1 MSKFMRDAQAAW
13 VAFAVA
19 LLGVIASVLLLLM
32 FAVELPFNG
41 PYGYGAGY
49 EVLTAGASV
58 LSAVLVLY
66 LSRMARPGP
75 SARVLAPALAILL
88 IVEAAFALLLVL
100 HLVAVEVSVAATLT
114 VLVLEGIWLIWL
126 NRRLGR
132 LGAFSPFL
140 STFGWLIGACLTI
153 GVPISVLGLLLPP
166 LEILQLLVLGF
177 GVFLAGGA
185 WLVFSLWWLMVG
197 CVCCAGRAMGSP
209 EMHQRTKRTNPTVRL
224 RRICVDGG
232 GPRSRLQP
240 TGPTHAPNRRA
251 GVPESR
257 RDPAR

>member
-197 CVCCAGRAMGSP
+197 
-209 EMHQRTKRTNPTVRL
+209 VRL
-224 RRICVDGG
+224 LR
-232 GPRSRLQP
+232 GPRNGQSGDASADEANESDSA
-240 TGPTHAPNRRA
+240 TTTHLRGRRRA
-251 GVPESR
+251 SIAA
-257 RDPAR
+257 PADRPYSCA